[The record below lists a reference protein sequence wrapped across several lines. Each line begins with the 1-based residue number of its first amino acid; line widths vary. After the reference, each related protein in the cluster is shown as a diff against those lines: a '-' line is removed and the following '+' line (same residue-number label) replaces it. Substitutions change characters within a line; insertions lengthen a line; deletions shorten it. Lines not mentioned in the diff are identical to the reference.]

1 MTRAIRSDLVPNLL
15 LMQHSHDWFVRNL
28 MLVPGL
34 FFVEDLI
41 EKRAPLAAHARRA
54 GWVGCKIRLSQV
66 PLDGRIEMVSEGLP
80 SPREIVRREFSR
92 AGQLALVKPSLRG
105 WTLEVLNLIRRL
117 GKPRFSLQEL
127 YELESHVS
135 KLYPS
140 NKNVRPKIRQQLQVL
155 RDLGFIRFIGRGYY
169 SIPSS

>member
-66 PLDGRIEMVSEGLP
+66 PLDGRIEMVWLC
-80 SPREIVRREFSR
+80 
-92 AGQLALVKPSLRG
+92 
-105 WTLEVLNLIRRL
+105 
-117 GKPRFSLQEL
+117 
-127 YELESHVS
+127 
-135 KLYPS
+135 
-140 NKNVRPKIRQQLQVL
+140 
-155 RDLGFIRFIGRGYY
+155 
-169 SIPSS
+169 